1 MICPVSLQSNEVPI
15 WFVDYS
21 VLVENVPGN
30 ATKID
35 EWIDFFKTL
44 SPLDDHGGK
53 VADVT
58 IALNNGTLTLK
69 QMVEL

>member
-1 MICPVSLQSNEVPI
+1 MICPVNLQSNEVPI

-21 VLVENVPGN
+21 VLVENIPGN

-58 IALNNGTLTLK
+58 IALNNGALTLK
-69 QMVEL
+69 QIVEL

>member
-1 MICPVSLQSNEVPI
+1 MICPVNLQSNEVPI

-69 QMVEL
+69 QIVEL